1 MKTHFSFRLPFL
13 SSTRNILLAGICCL
27 PTLVWAQ
34 SAANSGE
41 IAGQVLD
48 PSSAAVVGAQ
58 VTVRNENTNF
68 SRSATTDGSGRY
80 AVSLL
85 PLGPY
90 EVTVQATGFEPTKQ
104 EALVALGNTIAAN
117 FNLSMG
123 VNREAV
129 EVKGGLPTSDT
140 TLVTSK
146 SVLTALQLTE
156 LPSNGGRL
164 QNLIWDIPGGQIEP
178 E

>member
-1 MKTHFSFRLPFL
+1 MRSDFSFRLPLL
-13 SSTRNILLAGICCL
+13 SFSITILMAGIFCL
-27 PTLVWAQ
+27 PTLMWAQ
-34 SAANSGE
+34 SGANSGE

-48 PSSAAVVGAQ
+48 PSSAAVAGAQ

-68 SRSATTDGSGRY
+68 SRSVTTDAAGRY
-80 AVSLL
+80 AASAL
-85 PLGPY
+85 PVGSY
-90 EVTVQATGFEPTKQ
+90 EVTVQATGFEPAK
-104 EALVALGNTIAAN
+104 EKALVASGSTITVDL
-117 FNLSMG
+117 NLSMG

-129 EVKGGLPTSDT
+129 EVKAGMQSDT

-146 SVLTALQLTE
+146 SVLTALQISD

-164 QNLIWDIPGGQIEP
+164 QNLIWDIPGGLIEP